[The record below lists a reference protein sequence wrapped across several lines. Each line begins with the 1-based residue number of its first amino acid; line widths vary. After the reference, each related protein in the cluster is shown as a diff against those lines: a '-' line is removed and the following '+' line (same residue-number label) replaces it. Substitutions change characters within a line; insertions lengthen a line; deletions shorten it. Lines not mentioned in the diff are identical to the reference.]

1 VKILLHYPFD
11 EAQVNAFKEVAK
23 RCGNHEVL
31 FTNDDNEAIC
41 LAGDVSVLIG
51 HFKPEVCAAAPRLKW
66 IQSFSAGMDN
76 FLFPEIVVR
85 DVVISNA
92 AGIHAPQG
100 GEHAWALLLA
110 LARGIRPAV
119 EQMQKKKWGGVN
131 VVELSGGTLGVV
143 GLGGFGMEMVKRAKG
158 YDMTVIGLDPVRKE
172 KPDGV
177 DELYAPTHEYL
188 MAMLKRADAVLVAC
202 PRTKETYHLFNAEAF
217 KAMKPTAFLVNVTRG
232 GIVDEDALVAA
243 LKNGEIAG
251 AALDVCEEEPLPENS
266 PLWNAPNFIVTP
278 HRAGASQHRPRRLS
292 EFFVKNLERF
302 LKGEKVLNV
311 VDKVK
316 GY

>member
-1 VKILLHYPFD
+1 MKILLHYPFD
-11 EAQVNAFKEVAK
+11 QAQVDAFQDVAK

-31 FTNDDNEAIC
+31 FTNDDNEAVG

-51 HFKPEVCAAAPRLKW
+51 HFKPAVCAAAPNLKW

-76 FLFPEIVVR
+76 FLFPDIITR

-119 EQMQKKKWGGVN
+119 EQMQQRKWGGVT
-131 VVELSGGTLGVV
+131 VVELSGGMLGVV

-158 YDMTVIGLDPVRKE
+158 YGMTVIGLDPVRTE

-177 DELYAPTHEYL
+177 DEMYAPTHEHL
-188 MAMLKRADAVLVAC
+188 RTMLNRADAVLVAC
-202 PRTKETYHLFNAEAF
+202 PRTKETYHLFNADAF
-217 KAMKPTAFLVNVTRG
+217 HSMKSTAFLVNVTRG
-232 GIVDEDALVAA
+232 GIVDEVALVAA

-251 AALDVCEEEPLPENS
+251 AALDVCEEEPLPESS
-266 PLWNAPNFIVTP
+266 PLWEAPNLILTP
-278 HRAGASQHRPRRLS
+278 HRAGASQYRQRRLS
-292 EFFVKNLERF
+292 EFFVKNLERY
-302 LKGEKVLNV
+302 LTGEPVLNV
-311 VDKVK
+311 VDKTK